1 MHVPVCPPSTPPVP
15 LSFSSC
21 VTVVSSRLFVW
32 PTFSICSHHLA
43 EGRKIPWFPLCVSVY
58 ISDGCGRW
66 VSHLSLVISR
76 GSPVDPTSRLMTLT
90 WKIFPYSFPHSLWD
104 HKALVR
110 DPIHLPFTAGSAR
123 CTPDGYGRAAV
134 SQRECLCVLA
144 RDLPFF
150 DKETGSPWHG
160 CGFVPPPFTL
170 PLASSVLF
178 ARPKLLSLL
187 PKIQEREVMLGNAVL
202 RVPLSLSLTRNN
214 KEAEWK
220 GEEKKKG
227 CWGPS
232 GV

>member
-1 MHVPVCPPSTPPVP
+1 MKDISLL
-15 LSFSSC
+15 LSS
-21 VTVVSSRLFVW
+21 
-32 PTFSICSHHLA
+32 
-43 EGRKIPWFPLCVSVY
+43 FPL
-58 ISDGCGRW
+58 R
-66 VSHLSLVISR
+66 SL
-76 GSPVDPTSRLMTLT
+76 GAGT
-90 WKIFPYSFPHSLWD
+90 WPDSSSL
-104 HKALVR
+104 HR
-110 DPIHLPFTAGSAR
+110 RPRGSAR

-220 GEEKKKG
+220 GEGEKKG
-227 CWGPS
+227 CWWPS